1 MSTTNPVP
9 TPVSAKT
16 VSAAGGSGIE
26 SKDIQSVASGFDKLM
41 QSAGDVAR
49 DVANNAINQ
58 AIKYLIIISICLL
71 FAIAVCVAVY
81 LFLRKNLVRKL
92 WFRL

>member
-1 MSTTNPVP
+1 MSVTNPNP
-9 TPVSAKT
+9 IPISAKT
-16 VSAAGGSGIE
+16 ISAAGGSGIE

-81 LFLRKNLVRKL
+81 LFLRKKFGKKAVV
-92 WFRL
+92 